1 MRRRERREERSWKKL
16 FLPEARSGSPPGA
29 TEQLFSGGTAQ
40 IIIDAHPRN
49 PSLTMGVSVSSIV
62 AGPASSYLKSR
73 PLSNKIAFQH
83 RMHFTQI
90 FPVDIAA
97 ETERGNIMPRSL
109 VQSQMARLPRNLLGT
124 CIYPIYVLSFV
135 VREFGC
141 AQLTRGRQTDSWLCI
156 IFYSRLARA
165 SSYLTYNKV
174 RYSTV
179 DSQGLLYNTRS
190 PDSYFPYLSL
200 L

>member
-49 PSLTMGVSVSSIV
+49 PSLNMGVSVSSIV

-97 ETERGNIMPRSL
+97 ETDRGNIMPRSL

-124 CIYPIYVLSFV
+124 CIYPIYLCTELRCARVRICSTHQRQADRLLV
-135 VREFGC
+135 VHH
-141 AQLTRGRQTDSWLCI
+141 L
-156 IFYSRLARA
+156 YSRLVRA
-165 SSYLTYNKV
+165 SS
-174 RYSTV
+174 
-179 DSQGLLYNTRS
+179 
-190 PDSYFPYLSL
+190 
-200 L
+200 